1 MWIETVL
8 QTIVR
13 QETDWLNS
21 QKLISHRLSSPFFS
35 HIRSSKCQFSM
46 SMTGLRIVKMPPY
59 LCVRTHKQ
67 HFVLYTYVETFDM
80 LFSAFSILDWSTW
93 FDGDGHEYFIC
104 PLIIYGIH
112 FEMNFLFSNTLR
124 ILMRMQMIFCL
135 EYFEIQKCE
144 NWNLFH
150 FLLLLLSF
158 RTQKSRKLDIEK
170 SFVEDEEI
178 DDDLSDDAVPDEAFY
193 YTEVEAEIET
203 DEPNI
208 KSPNPPSPPTLS
220 HR

>member
-1 MWIETVL
+1 
-8 QTIVR
+8 
-13 QETDWLNS
+13 
-21 QKLISHRLSSPFFS
+21 
-35 HIRSSKCQFSM
+35 
-46 SMTGLRIVKMPPY
+46 
-59 LCVRTHKQ
+59 
-67 HFVLYTYVETFDM
+67 
-80 LFSAFSILDWSTW
+80 
-93 FDGDGHEYFIC
+93 
-104 PLIIYGIH
+104 
-112 FEMNFLFSNTLR
+112 
-124 ILMRMQMIFCL
+124 MIFCL